1 MSLQSIAPSFRWVL
15 KFDPKQ
21 PRHPKGSGEGGRF
34 ARSAEVT
41 QAHEVLLAEARRVA
55 PGITERSIA
64 QRAEMKKHIQM
75 DLADRL
81 RKHPA
86 FQGMEPRPPIFL
98 EPVAEW
104 VKQKIDLW
112 AESSGDSEPAAIAM
126 QEAVRREFNL
136 RHVAMDHLV
145 ADYPL
150 LDIDSVDEAR
160 CMAFVRAEYE
170 RTQEFLEA
178 QGITH
183 VSVFR
188 GMSALGA
195 DLGYEDRE
203 GHMGI
208 EVVTMQ
214 PASSWTTKLR
224 TAYDFAQTKPQ
235 PVVLTTRVPASQV
248 LSTCVTGRG
257 CLSEYEVILLGKEQ
271 RIRTFNVYNEET
283 NEKEQN
289 FLENIEQT
297 LQR

>member
-1 MSLQSIAPSFRWVL
+1 MSLQSIAPSFLGVL

-34 ARSAEVT
+34 AKSAEVE
-41 QAHEVLLAEARRVA
+41 QLHHILDVEADANYRRFE
-55 PGITERSIA
+55 PEEPLSNNMLR
-64 QRAEMKKHIQM
+64 RALMKQQIHG
-75 DLADRL
+75 DLVERL
-81 RKHPA
+81 RKNPLFA
-86 FQGMEPRPPIFL
+86 EYDKFQLDQFVQDKL
-98 EPVAEW
+98 
-104 VKQKIDLW
+104 DTW
-112 AESSGDSEPAAIAM
+112 AQTSGDSSV
-126 QEAVRREFNL
+126 EAVKMQDAVRLEFGL
-136 RHVAMDHLV
+136 EESAMEHLDASYTPDPV
-145 ADYPL
+145 EE
-150 LDIDSVDEAR
+150 SR
-160 CMAFVRAEYE
+160 NRAFVRAEYE

-183 VSVFR
+183 VSLFR
-188 GMSALGA
+188 GMSARGA

-224 TAYDFAQTKPQ
+224 TAYDFAKGEPD

-257 CLSEYEVILLGKEQ
+257 CLSEYEIILLGKEQ
-271 RIRTFNVYNEET
+271 RVRTFNVYNEET
-283 NEKEQN
+283 NEREEN
-289 FLENIEQT
+289 FLENIEKT